1 MRSMVDNHCMYRI
14 VADYFNIQLITVFP
28 IESEKDV
35 YISTLT

>member
-1 MRSMVDNHCMYRI
+1 MVDNNCMYRI
-14 VADYFNIQLITVFP
+14 VADYFNIPLITVFP